1 MTSPRL
7 LKLRDAAA
15 YCGLPVRNFKKH
27 IGIKP
32 IRLGPHELW
41 DRAKL
46 DTYIEALQ
54 GDRPNGQKDWADA
67 VENF

>member
-1 MTSPRL
+1 MTQPRL
-7 LKLRDAAA
+7 MKLRDAAA

-41 DRAKL
+41 DRDKL
-46 DTYIEALQ
+46 DSYIDALQ
-54 GDRPNGQKDWADA
+54 GERGKSREDWADA
-67 VENF
+67 VKNF